1 MQALE
6 SDSDYLHVKK
16 HKLPGFYPG
25 VSLFLLCLQILD
37 VSTMKKILFLVVA
50 LFQVV
55 ASVAQ
60 TKLTERKSSFIISAG
75 FSIPVVCY
83 ASKNMSNEEAGFA
96 KIGFHINLVYELNFI
111 KNAGIAGKLF
121 YSSNRVDKKINRE
134 NPGISISNY
143 KYYGLL
149 IGPYFT
155 HTIANNTELSIRFL
169 PGIIRINSPTLAHEG
184 NAVASKD
191 GATAFVWATG
201 ADLRYHFSGRN
212 SFVLI
217 NGDFTSSKPHFKVP
231 ALGENV
237 KIEQHIAVVN
247 LNAGVGF
254 KF

>member
-1 MQALE
+1 MFSA
-6 SDSDYLHVKK
+6 
-16 HKLPGFYPG
+16 
-25 VSLFLLCLQILD
+25 
-37 VSTMKKILFLVVA
+37 MKKILLL
-50 LFQVV
+50 LFVLLQIA
-55 ASVAQ
+55 ASDAQ
-60 TKLTERKSSFIISAG
+60 TKLTDRKSSFIISAG

-96 KIGFHINLVYELNFI
+96 RIGFHINLVYELNFI
-111 KNAGIAGKLF
+111 KNAGIAGRLF

-155 HTIANNTELSIRFL
+155 HTIATNTDLSIKFL
-169 PGIIRINSPTLAHEG
+169 PGIIHVNSPTLAHEG

-191 GATAFVWATG
+191 GATAFVWASG
-201 ADLRYHFSGRN
+201 ADLRYHFEGRN
-212 SFVLI
+212 SFILL

-231 ALGENV
+231 ALAENI